1 MLKEPIC
8 LPDGTVAESYQD
20 IDKYLKRSGNALA
33 GDYSPEYLKNIRLRE
48 SQRQHAQL
56 RADIIHL
63 FKKGIWYE

>member
-8 LPDGTVAESYQD
+8 LPDGSVAESYAD
-20 IDKYLKRSGNALA
+20 IDSYLKRSGNALA
-33 GDYSPEYLKNIRLRE
+33 GDYSKAYLDNIRFRE
-48 SQRQHAQL
+48 NQKQRAKL